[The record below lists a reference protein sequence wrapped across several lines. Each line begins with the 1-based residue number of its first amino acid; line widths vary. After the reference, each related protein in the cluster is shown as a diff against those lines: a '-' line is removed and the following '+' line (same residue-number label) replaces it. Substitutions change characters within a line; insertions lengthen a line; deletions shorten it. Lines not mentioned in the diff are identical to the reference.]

1 MSGESSQKDK
11 HMKITKE
18 QLKEIIKKEIT
29 DINESRA
36 SDYDPKYGGSGT
48 VSPEEEERET
58 TPERGMTLREPWDGI
73 EENAQMIGDNVIK
86 IEYLARKL
94 GIEIPVEPKL

>member
-1 MSGESSQKDK
+1 
-11 HMKITKE
+11 MKITKE

-29 DINESRA
+29 DISEGHPF
-36 SDYDPKYGGSGT
+36 DYDPKYGGSGT
-48 VSPEEEERET
+48 VSPEEERET
-58 TPERGMTLREPWDGI
+58 TPEHGMTLREPWDGS
-73 EENAQMIGDNVIK
+73 EENSQMIGDNAIK